1 MITTIRRESCGNGI
15 DCPAL
20 RRREYGRLIVSGP
33 TVTDPDTLRELA
45 LPDHE
50 SAVEVTVELLSGAGL
65 TLLDLDGLAEFID
78 SHHTHDLFRLETLS
92 YYDVGSD
99 GDDYRRY
106 LRGEP
111 AATADAKQPW
121 LDRLQADV
129 AGGRR
134 WRRVHA
140 LTTPLSDYL
149 RYECEWAYT
158 DNAAAGEDIR
168 IVDDATEALLSI
180 GDFFVLDGKHVI
192 RSLYDEQGSFIGAEA
207 VTESSA
213 KAPYIA
219 VADMT
224 WRTAQPFVGWWQ
236 QHPEYH
242 RNRAA

>member
-1 MITTIRRESCGNGI
+1 
-15 DCPAL
+15 
-20 RRREYGRLIVSGP
+20 
-33 TVTDPDTLRELA
+33 
-45 LPDHE
+45 
-50 SAVEVTVELLSGAGL
+50 
-65 TLLDLDGLAEFID
+65 
-78 SHHTHDLFRLETLS
+78 LETLS

-111 AATADAKQPW
+111 APTAAAKQPW

-129 AGGRR
+129 AKGRR
-134 WRRVHA
+134 WRRAHA
-140 LTTPLSDYL
+140 VTTPLSDYL

-168 IVDDATEALLSI
+168 IIADASAALLGV
-180 GDFFVLDGKHVI
+180 GDFFVLDDQHVI
-192 RSLYDEQGSFIGAEA
+192 RSLYDSQGLFIGAEV

-219 VADMT
+219 VADLI
-224 WRTAQPFVGWWQ
+224 WQTAQPFSAWWQ

-242 RNRAA
+242 RDRAA